1 MRILRL
7 FSAIVVAV
15 LTGTL
20 VNSALVTLGH
30 RLIPLPG
37 GLSGNTPESLY
48 ASIPLMHAEHFV
60 FPFLAHASGSFVAA
74 LLATL
79 ISRNRNFWL
88 PAIFGV
94 LFMAGGI
101 YMAVILPAPFWFEAV
116 DLGLAYLP
124 MAWLGHQL
132 ALRWMP
138 ITA

>member
-37 GLSGNTPESLY
+37 GLSGDTPEALN
-48 ASIPLMHAEHFV
+48 AAIPLMHAEHFL
-60 FPFLAHASGSFVAA
+60 FPFLAHAAGSFVAA

-88 PAIFGV
+88 PAVFGV